1 MAVQGPRLMIKGAAA
16 LVVGCFFWTGAAS
29 VVQAQDEEAP
39 TLLDKITIS
48 SYATRSPQPTFDVP
62 ALISQ
67 VETDAPGNA
76 LAGDVADLLEFTPG
90 VEVDNGPRRNGQ
102 TISIRGFDDE
112 AIIIL
117 MDGRRQNFESAHDGR
132 FYVDPSLL
140 KSIEVV
146 KGASS
151 AIYGGG
157 GIGGV
162 VAFETKDAAD
172 LLAPG
177 QSVGALAS
185 FGYRNASAEY
195 APTLTGF
202 GRYGG
207 LDLLANFSFRD
218 SGDIEQGNGNELDTD
233 DRLLSGL
240 FKAGYT
246 LQDFHTFGFQA
257 QVFNNDGQEPNNG
270 AAASTPLSN
279 IIVNKEV
286 QDNQFSLR
294 YAFDNPANRWL
305 SPKLHLYYN
314 DTEVE
319 EEDVTGRLVGRVQT
333 REMDTLG
340 FTIDNQTRWAV
351 SGMHGHTFS
360 YGLEIYTDEQVGKS
374 SATPDGKRSGVPDA
388 EALALGLY
396 LQDEVALHTPVGEV
410 LFIPALRFDHY
421 ESDDEIGNAQNE
433 HEVSPKVSLSYKPI
447 ENLMLFGSWSQA
459 FRAPNMTELYPAGLH
474 FPGGF
479 PVEFVPLTRPE
490 IGPDGRPVLGPDGNP
505 IQVPVFKPDGSPA
518 LRPIAFAPDNRF
530 VPNPDLKPET
540 VTTIEV
546 GAGLNFESVL
556 AANDR
561 FTVKG
566 AWFTSEGDD
575 FITPEVD
582 VRAGTTKILNIP
594 NADLTG
600 WEAEGRYELALVT
613 ARLGL
618 SYVKAENDDTGE
630 YLLNNVPLTIVAG
643 VEFRIDA
650 LNGVA
655 GWRGR
660 FAERNDRVGDNDVPT
675 DGYGVHD
682 LYFRWSPPRHWTS
695 TGQGLDAL
703 TVDFGIENIADKA
716 YTKRFASL
724 LEEGRSFVTRVS
736 YQW

>member
-1 MAVQGPRLMIKGAAA
+1 MAVQRPRLIAKGAAA
-16 LVVGCFFWTGAAS
+16 LVAGCFLWTSAAS
-29 VVQAQDEEAP
+29 VAHAQDEEPP

-76 LAGDVADLLEFTPG
+76 LAGDVANLLEFTPG

-112 AIIIL
+112 AIIML
-117 MDGRRQNFESAHDGR
+117 MDGRRQNFESGHDGR

-146 KGASS
+146 KGAST

-202 GRYGG
+202 GRYRGW
-207 LDLLANFSFRD
+207 DLLANFSFRD

-240 FKAGYT
+240 FKAGYI
-246 LQDFHTFGFQA
+246 LKDFHTLKFQA

-270 AAASTPLSN
+270 AGGISSSN
-279 IIVNKEV
+279 PIVDKEV
-286 QDNQFSLR
+286 QDNQFSLK

-314 DTEVE
+314 DTGVE
-319 EEDVTGRLVGRVQT
+319 EEDITGRNAGRVQK

-360 YGLEIYTDEQVGKS
+360 YGFEIYNDDQTGKNS
-374 SATPDGKRSGVPDA
+374 FSADGKRGGVPNA
-388 EALALGLY
+388 EATTLGLY
-396 LQDEVALHTPVGEV
+396 LQDEVALHTPIGEV

-421 ESDDEIGNAQNE
+421 ESDDEDGNSLNE
-433 HEVSPKVSLSYKPI
+433 HEVSPKVSLSYKPF
-447 ENLMLFGSWSQA
+447 ENVMLFGSWAQA
-459 FRAPNMTELYPAGLH
+459 FRAPNLTELYPAGLH

-479 PVEFVPLTRPE
+479 PFEFGPLTRPE
-490 IGPDGRPVLGPDGNP
+490 IGPDGRPEIGPDGRP
-505 IQVPVFKPDGSPA
+505 VQVPVLRPDGSPVLA
-518 LRPIAFAPDNRF
+518 PTAFAPDNRF
-530 VPNPDLKPET
+530 APNPDLEPET
-540 VTTIEV
+540 VTTIEF
-546 GAGLNFESVL
+546 GAGLDFESVL
-556 AANDR
+556 RSNDR

-566 AWFTSEGDD
+566 SWFASEGDD
-575 FITPEVD
+575 FINLEVD
-582 VRAGTTKILNIP
+582 VRAGTTTNLNIP
-594 NADLTG
+594 DADLTG
-600 WEAEGRYELALVT
+600 WEVEGQYELELVT
-613 ARLGL
+613 ARLGM
-618 SYVKAENDDTGE
+618 SYVKAKNDDTGE
-630 YLLNNVPLTIVAG
+630 YLSNNVPLTVVAG

-650 LNGVA
+650 LNGVV

-682 LYFRWSPPRHWTS
+682 LYFRWTPHQHWTPD
-695 TGQGLDAL
+695 GQGLGAIS
-703 TVDFGIENIADKA
+703 VDFGIENIADKA